1 MLRLFKRTRF
11 HDDKIATI
19 FVDHFLST
27 IENGFPE
34 VAALVNE
41 SPEFVTNP
49 GVEGHDSDKFLLI
62 ALAAN
67 IASVQRNFS
76 SHKDNQL
83 SDKILRL
90 IADVTGTD
98 YSALCQSVTKNQNFI
113 SKVNHPSKNLI
124 YGMSKAF
131 FYKYGLNKF
140 QDEYFRNVNSPNPI
154 FIKRLDDVMACFMW
168 NWEETANS

>member
-1 MLRLFKRTRF
+1 MLRLFKRTRL
-11 HDDKIATI
+11 HDDKIAAI
-19 FVDHFLST
+19 FVDHFLSA

-49 GVEGHDSDKFLLI
+49 GIKSDESDKFLLI

-67 IASVQRNFS
+67 ITSVQRNFN
-76 SHKDNQL
+76 SHKDNQIT
-83 SDKILRL
+83 DKILHL
-90 IADVTGTD
+90 ISEVTDTD
-98 YSALCQSVTKNQNFI
+98 YSALCLSITKNQNFI

-140 QDEYFRNVNSPNPI
+140 QEEYFRNVNSPNPI
-154 FIKRLDDVMACFMW
+154 FIKRLDDAMICFMW
-168 NWEETANS
+168 NWEETANN